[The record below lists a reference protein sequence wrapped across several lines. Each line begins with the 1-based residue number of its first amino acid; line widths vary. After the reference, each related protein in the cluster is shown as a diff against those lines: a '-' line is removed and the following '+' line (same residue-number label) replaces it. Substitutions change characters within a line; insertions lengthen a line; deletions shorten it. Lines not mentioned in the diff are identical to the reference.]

1 METLS
6 YRKEYKA
13 IKTHVCCFCG
23 EKILKGDRYNKS
35 THKHYGEIYD
45 WKTHL
50 HCDYLA
56 DTLNMY
62 DEEDTDGLTGEAFQ
76 EYIYSKYLDLTFDA
90 FSQDDL
96 KKYSDVIQQLR
107 YVRFKEKLF
116 FVLMH
121 YKKLDKQKEAL

>member
-1 METLS
+1 MKLIDLHKKWMETGVLPN
-6 YRKEYKA
+6 ENGLC
-13 IKTHVCCFCG
+13 T
-23 EKILKGDRYNKS
+23 E
-35 THKHYGEIYD
+35 
-45 WKTHL
+45 
-50 HCDYLA
+50 
-56 DTLNMY
+56 
-62 DEEDTDGLTGEAFQ
+62 LTGEAFQ